1 MSSSYF
7 FEEANE
13 YFPNTCQLSDLC
25 FENELYMNINN
36 NNLTPLNDIFNEPN
50 KSNINELANDYLI
63 DQYNPFNQKTLNMP
77 EIKQIIINNKKLLG
91 RKTKNT
97 DETGDH
103 DKYAEDNM
111 TKKIKVII
119 KKDLLNFINKK
130 IKESLNLSNIIINDK
145 TYEKDEIR
153 LLKPKHDQIRDNTI
167 DGIKRILDSKIRDFF
182 SFEISNKYQK
192 YPSNFNA
199 LLIEKIYQIENAES
213 VTSIL
218 DKTFLECLKYYR
230 KDEDIIN
237 NNKFVCLNGLEKS
250 FEGLKDKL
258 MKIHDEKYADKL
270 IKLIKEF
277 EIVYSNK
284 KSRAK
289 RVKNLK

>member
-1 MSSSYF
+1 MSSSDF

-153 LLKPKHDQIRDNTI
+153 LLKPKHDLIRDNTI
-167 DGIKRILDSKIRDFF
+167 MVLKRFWIQKLEIF
-182 SFEISNKYQK
+182 S
-192 YPSNFNA
+192 
-199 LLIEKIYQIENAES
+199 
-213 VTSIL
+213 V
-218 DKTFLECLKYYR
+218 LK
-230 KDEDIIN
+230 
-237 NNKFVCLNGLEKS
+237 
-250 FEGLKDKL
+250 
-258 MKIHDEKYADKL
+258 
-270 IKLIKEF
+270 
-277 EIVYSNK
+277 
-284 KSRAK
+284 
-289 RVKNLK
+289 